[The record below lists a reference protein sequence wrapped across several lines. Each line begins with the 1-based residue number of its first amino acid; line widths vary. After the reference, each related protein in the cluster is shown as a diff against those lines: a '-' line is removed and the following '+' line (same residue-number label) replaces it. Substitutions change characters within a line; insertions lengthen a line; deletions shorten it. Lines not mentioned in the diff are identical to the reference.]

1 MRKCPKCGSVKIAL
15 ILSGYPSMSEKLQAD
30 LDSGRVVLGGCVIGP
45 DFEPNR
51 HCNECLYE
59 WETANPDSG
68 EYVGYDEEE

>member
-1 MRKCPKCGSVKIAL
+1 
-15 ILSGYPSMSEKLQAD
+15 MSEKLQAD